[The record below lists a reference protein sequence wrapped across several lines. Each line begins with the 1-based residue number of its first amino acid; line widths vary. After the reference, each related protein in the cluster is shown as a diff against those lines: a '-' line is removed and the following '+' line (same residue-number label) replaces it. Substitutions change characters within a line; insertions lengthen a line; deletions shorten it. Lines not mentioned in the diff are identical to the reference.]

1 MEAAAAAGGGTSDHK
16 KLTELHK
23 HLLHHRELFLSRQI
37 ETHKIDMV
45 RCVTS
50 NSCLC
55 AGAAVD
61 QFTVCPQR
69 EVYSEPSQ

>member
-1 MEAAAAAGGGTSDHK
+1 MESANGGSSDHK

-45 RCVTS
+45 RCVILS
-50 NSCLC
+50 LYMD
-55 AGAAVD
+55 AFVD
-61 QFTVCPQR
+61 PFTLHAEGSAQ
-69 EVYSEPSQ
+69 